1 MLAIK
6 SLTDKLPVYRQS
18 AMLMGTRF
26 EISVVG
32 ESPVWAQ
39 QRIDVAIR
47 EINRVEKLLSAFGEG
62 SSVNQ
67 INRNAGVEP
76 VKVSGELFRL
86 IERSV
91 QISQLTYG
99 SFDITYTAADKKAV
113 SYKDIVLDEQKLT
126 VFLQQDGMRIS
137 FAALS
142 KGYAADRAK
151 YMLQMEEVS
160 SGVINAGGDLL
171 AWGLQSDNQPWTVA
185 TADPEQENQQYA
197 NLNISN
203 MAFATSVNT
212 GHYIANGKKTPG
224 AINTANGFEVSAIHT
239 ASVLSPT
246 AEMANAMAAPIINI
260 GVNNALYLINR
271 LNQIGC
277 VIIDDN
283 GRSFTSKG
291 IYLAS

>member
-26 EISVVG
+26 EISVIG
-32 ESPVWAQ
+32 ENPVWAQ

-99 SFDITYTAADKKAV
+99 SFDITYAAADKKAV
-113 SYKDIVLDEQKLT
+113 SYKDIVLDAQKQT

-137 FAALS
+137 FAGLS

-171 AWGLQSDNQPWTVA
+171 AWGLQTDNQPWTVA

-239 ASVLSPT
+239 SSILSPT
-246 AEMANAMAAPIINI
+246 AEMANAMAAPVINI

-291 IYLAS
+291 INLAS